1 MQKKYYW
8 LKLPISFF
16 SDPRIKKLRRIA
28 GGDTYVIIFLKIML
42 TVINSEGIYTY
53 EGIEK
58 TLEEELALKLDE
70 DVDNIKVVIAFLS
83 TNQEF
88 IELTNENYLIQR
100 VTSLIGKET
109 DSAIRKRKQ
118 RQKEKESNVTMSH
131 DSRNNVPLD
140 KELDKDIK
148 PSLLLSPK
156 NETQN
161 DFKTFKNHL
170 INICPTFQ
178 FSLQGKFGYNDEH
191 QGFCIKGGYIFD
203 LHTNK
208 LLDKDASFIIWEYL
222 FQQKTK
228 VLEIAKS
235 QYQQM
240 TYTKKIEK

>member
-109 DSAIRKRKQ
+109 DSAIRKRRQ
-118 RQKEKESNVTMSH
+118 RQKEKESNV
-131 DSRNNVPLD
+131 
-140 KELDKDIK
+140 E
-148 PSLLLSPK
+148 
-156 NETQN
+156 
-161 DFKTFKNHL
+161 
-170 INICPTFQ
+170 
-178 FSLQGKFGYNDEH
+178 
-191 QGFCIKGGYIFD
+191 
-203 LHTNK
+203 
-208 LLDKDASFIIWEYL
+208 
-222 FQQKTK
+222 
-228 VLEIAKS
+228 
-235 QYQQM
+235 
-240 TYTKKIEK
+240 